1 MTNDN
6 GSNIVIA
13 QVVYTKANGS
23 VDLAKADAQATTEV
37 LGFVS
42 DTAIAPAN
50 AGNIMLDGI
59 LEATT
64 GQWDNVTGGSGGLVA
79 GTIYYLDP
87 DSAGDI
93 TSVAP
98 TTVGDFVVRV
108 GRALSSTEM
117 DIMIEPPIKL

>member
-1 MTNDN
+1 MTNGN
-6 GSNIVIA
+6 ASNIVIA
-13 QVVYTKANGS
+13 QVVYTKANGD
-23 VDLAKADAQATTEV
+23 VDLARADAQATTEV

-50 AGNIMLDGI
+50 SGSIMMDGI
-59 LEATT
+59 LDATT

-79 GTIYYLDP
+79 GTVYYLDP

-93 TSVAP
+93 TATAP